1 MADLP
6 TGTVTFLFT
15 DIEGS
20 TRLLQELGDGY
31 GRLQDQQAEIMRAAI
46 ADGDG
51 VEIRTEGDAFFVVF
65 PTPGGALRSA
75 VAAQRALAS
84 FQWPDGRPI
93 RVRMGLHTGEGTL
106 GGDDYLGIDVNRA
119 ARIAATGH
127 GGQVVISEATRALV
141 SDTLPDGV
149 SLRDLGSHRLKDIE
163 HPEHLHDLV
172 VEGLPSEFPA
182 LRSLQGRRT
191 NLPSHRTSF
200 VGRAREIAEVDE
212 LLNATRLLTLT
223 GPGGTGKTR
232 LAVRVAWD
240 RLDRHRDGAYLVDL
254 SPVTEPDLVLPEI
267 ARALRVRETPG
278 LDLAAAL
285 LEHLRELELLLVLD
299 NLEQI
304 VEASPLVGTLLDAAP
319 HLTVLATSR
328 IPLRLSGE
336 QEYQL
341 APLALP
347 GREQMANAAR
357 LGSFESVQLFID
369 RAAAVRPGLEITDA
383 TAPALFEIV
392 SRLDGLPLALELAGS
407 RMRVLTLEALAQRL
421 EQRLPLL
428 TGGARD
434 APERQRTL
442 EATIAWSHELLD
454 PDGQRLFA
462 RLSIFSGGWTLEAA
476 ETVCGDDLD
485 VLEGLGSLVDASL
498 VRRTELPGGG
508 LRFSMLETIR
518 EFATAR
524 LAGAADDEHEALDR
538 RHAAFFLKLAEAA
551 EPNLTKGDQVVWLGV
566 LDRELDNIRVALE
579 RAERSDD
586 VERRE
591 AGMRTAAALWR
602 YWSQRGRMTE
612 ERAHLERLLAGPA
625 AQRRGAPRARALGA
639 LGSIAYWQSDPGY
652 VGPYLEALEIAR
664 EVGDRRLLSEA
675 LLNRSFVQD
684 YSEEGM
690 AERLASLDECLE
702 VTEGDDVFTLGL
714 IYTAYGYLRLFVGDP
729 AGAAEQLEH
738 AVELQRATGETY
750 AMAESLIGLTGLA
763 YDAGDLVAMRRHLDE
778 ASGVVLP
785 TRNPV
790 ELCTLLLP
798 FARIA
803 NHEGRHEDAARL
815 MGAYRRIEDDYEVH
829 IPRIGV
835 EYLGDPEVQAK
846 AALGDEAV
854 GAAHDEGYGWPLEQ
868 AVVVVAG
875 ETARTP
881 KVEGDADGR
890 AAGG

>member
-20 TRLLQELGDGY
+20 TRLLQELGDEY
-31 GRLQDQQAEIMRAAI
+31 GGLQDQQASIMRAAI
-46 ADGDG
+46 ADGAG

-65 PTPGGALRSA
+65 PTPSGAIRTA
-75 VAAQRALAS
+75 VAAQRALAA
-84 FQWPDGRPI
+84 FPWPDGRPI

-141 SDTLPDGV
+141 PDALPDGV
-149 SLRDLGSHRLKDIE
+149 SLRDLGTHRLKDIE

-172 VEGLPSEFPA
+172 VEGLASEFPA

-232 LAVRVAWD
+232 LAVRVAWE

-254 SPVTEPDLVLPEI
+254 SPVTEPDLVLPEV

-285 LEHLRELELLLVLD
+285 LEHLRDLELLLVLD
-299 NLEQI
+299 NLEQV

-336 QEYQL
+336 QEYRL
-341 APLALP
+341 APLELP
-347 GREQMANAAR
+347 GREQMTDAGR

-407 RMRVLTLEALAQRL
+407 RMRVLTLDALAQRL

-476 ETVCGDDLD
+476 EAVCGDDLD

-498 VRRTELPGGG
+498 VRRTELPDGG

-524 LAGAADDEHEALDR
+524 LAGADDDEREALDR
-538 RHAAFFLKLAEAA
+538 RHAAFFRELAEAA
-551 EPNLTKGDQVVWLGV
+551 EPNLTKGDQVIWLAV

-591 AGMRTAAALWR
+591 AGMQTAAALWR

-625 AQRRGAPRARALGA
+625 ARRRDGARARALGA

-652 VGPYLEALEIAR
+652 LGPYLEALEIAR

-690 AERLASLDECLE
+690 AERLASLEECLE
-702 VTEGDDVFTLGL
+702 VTADDDVLTLGL
-714 IYTAYGYLRLFVGDP
+714 IYTAFGYLRLFAGDR

-738 AVELQRATGETY
+738 AVELQRTTGETY

-763 YDAGDLVAMRRHLDE
+763 YDAGDLAEMRRYLDE
-778 ASGVVLP
+778 ASRVVLP

-798 FARIA
+798 FGRIA

-815 MGAYRRIEDDYEVH
+815 MGAYRRIEDDYDVH

-835 EYLGDPEVQAK
+835 EQLGDPEVQAK
-846 AALGDEAV
+846 AALRDEAFR
-854 GAAHDEGYGWPLEQ
+854 AAHDEGYGWSLEQ
-868 AVVVVAG
+868 TFVVVEG
-875 ETARTP
+875 EAAREWPMAEDTA
-881 KVEGDADGR
+881 EGEVP
-890 AAGG
+890 

>member
-1 MADLP
+1 VTDLP
-6 TGTVTFLFT
+6 TGIVTFLFT

-20 TRLLQELGDGY
+20 TRLLQELGSEY
-31 GRLQDQQAEIMRAAI
+31 GRLQDEQASIMRAAI

-51 VEIRTEGDAFFVVF
+51 VEIRTEGDAFFAVF
-65 PTPGGALRSA
+65 PTPGGGIRAA
-75 VAAQRALAS
+75 VHAQRELAS
-84 FQWPDGRPI
+84 FPWPEDRSI
-93 RVRMGLHTGEGTL
+93 RVRMGLHTGEGIL

-127 GGQVVISEATRALV
+127 GGQVVISAATLALV
-141 SDTLPDGV
+141 AGSLPEGV
-149 SLRDLGSHRLKDIE
+149 SVRDLGDHRLKDIE
-163 HPEHLHDLV
+163 HPEHLHDLIV
-172 VEGLPSEFPA
+172 HGLPSEFPA

-200 VGRAREIAEVDE
+200 VGRSREVAEVDG
-212 LLNATRLLTLT
+212 LLDSSRLLTLT

-232 LAVRVAWD
+232 LAVRVAWE
-240 RLDRHRDGAYLVDL
+240 RIDRHQDGAYLVDV
-254 SPVTEPDLVLPEI
+254 SPVTEPDLVFPEI

-278 LDLAAAL
+278 LELAAAL
-285 LEHLRELELLLVLD
+285 VEHLRDLELLLVLD
-299 NLEQI
+299 NLEQV

-319 HLTVLATSR
+319 LLTVLATSR

-336 QEYQL
+336 QEYRL
-341 APLALP
+341 APLAVP
-347 GREQMANAAR
+347 GREQMADAVR

-369 RAAAVRPGLEITDA
+369 RASAVQPGLEITDA

-462 RLSIFSGGWTLEAA
+462 RLSVFSGGWTLEAA
-476 ETVCGDDLD
+476 EAVCGDDLD

-498 VRRTELPGGG
+498 VRRTELPDGG

-524 LAGAADDEHEALDR
+524 LSGADDDEREALDR
-538 RHAAFFLKLAEAA
+538 RHAAVLRELAEAA
-551 EPNLTKGDQVVWLGV
+551 EPNLTKGDQVVWLSV

-612 ERAHLERLLAGPA
+612 GRAHLERLLAGPA
-625 AQRRGAPRARALGA
+625 AERRAAPRARALGA

-690 AERLASLDECLE
+690 AARLASLEECLE
-702 VTEGDDVFTLGL
+702 VTEDDDVFTVGL
-714 IYTAYGYLRLFVGDP
+714 IYTAFGYLRLFVGDR
-729 AGAAEQLEH
+729 AGAAEQLER
-738 AVELQRATGETY
+738 AVALQRATGETY

-778 ASGVVLP
+778 ASRVVLP

-790 ELCTLLLP
+790 ELCPLLLP

-803 NHEGRHEDAARL
+803 NHEDRHEDAARM
-815 MGAYRRIEDDYEVH
+815 MGAYRRIEDDYDVH

-846 AALGDEAV
+846 AELGDEAFR
-854 GAAHDEGYGWPLEQ
+854 AAHDEGYGWPLEQ
-868 AVVVVAG
+868 AFVFTEREA
-875 ETARTP
+875 ARMDTP
-881 KVEGDADGR
+881 S
-890 AAGG
+890 GGGSA

>member
-1 MADLP
+1 
-6 TGTVTFLFT
+6 
-15 DIEGS
+15 
-20 TRLLQELGDGY
+20 
-31 GRLQDQQAEIMRAAI
+31 
-46 ADGDG
+46 
-51 VEIRTEGDAFFVVF
+51 
-65 PTPGGALRSA
+65 
-75 VAAQRALAS
+75 VAAQRALAA
-84 FQWPDGRPI
+84 FPWPDGSPI

-141 SDTLPDGV
+141 SDSLPEGV
-149 SLRDLGSHRLKDIE
+149 SLRDLGEHRLKDIE
-163 HPEHLHDLV
+163 HAEHLHDLV
-172 VEGLPSEFPA
+172 VDGLPSEFPA

-200 VGRAREIAEVDE
+200 VGRAREFAEVDE
-212 LLNATRLLTLT
+212 LLNTTRLLTLT

-285 LEHLRELELLLVLD
+285 LEHLRDLELLLVLD
-299 NLEQI
+299 NLEQV

-319 HLTVLATSR
+319 RLTVLATSR

-336 QEYQL
+336 REYRL

-347 GREQMANAAR
+347 AREQMGDAVR

-369 RAAAVRPGLEITDA
+369 RAAAVRPGLAITDA

-407 RMRVLTLEALAQRL
+407 RMRVLTLDALAQRL

-462 RLSIFSGGWTLEAA
+462 RLSIFSGSWTLEAA

-498 VRRTELPGGG
+498 VRRAELPDGG

-524 LAGAADDEHEALDR
+524 LTEADDDERRALDR
-538 RHAAFFLKLAEAA
+538 RHAEFFRDLAEAA
-551 EPNLTKGDQVVWLGV
+551 EPNLTKGDQVVWLSR
-566 LDRELDNIRVALE
+566 LDQEVDNIRVALE

-591 AGMRTAAALWR
+591 TGMRTAAALWR
-602 YWSQRGRMTE
+602 YWSQRGRMAG

-625 AQRRGAPRARALGA
+625 AERRGAPRARALGA
-639 LGSIAYWQSDPGY
+639 LGSIAYWQSDPA
-652 VGPYLEALEIAR
+652 YLGTYFEALEIAR
-664 EVGDRRLLSEA
+664 EVGDPRLLSEA

-684 YSEEGM
+684 YSEEGL
-690 AERLASLDECLE
+690 AQRIASLEECLE
-702 VTEGDDVFTLGL
+702 VTADDDVFTLGL
-714 IYTAYGYLRLFVGDP
+714 IYTAFGYMRLFVGDR

-738 AVELQRATGETY
+738 AVELQRKTGETY

-763 YDAGDLVAMRRHLDE
+763 YDAGDLVQMRRYLDE
-778 ASGVVLP
+778 ATAVVLP

-815 MGAYRRIEDDYEVH
+815 MGAYRRIEDDYDVH

-835 EYLGDPEVQAK
+835 QYLGDPEVEAK
-846 AALGDEAV
+846 AALGDEAFRT
-854 GAAHDEGYGWPLEQ
+854 AHDEGYAWPLEQ
-868 AVVVVAG
+868 AFVVVEG
-875 ETARTP
+875 EAAREWP
-881 KVEGDADGR
+881 SS
-890 AAGG
+890 